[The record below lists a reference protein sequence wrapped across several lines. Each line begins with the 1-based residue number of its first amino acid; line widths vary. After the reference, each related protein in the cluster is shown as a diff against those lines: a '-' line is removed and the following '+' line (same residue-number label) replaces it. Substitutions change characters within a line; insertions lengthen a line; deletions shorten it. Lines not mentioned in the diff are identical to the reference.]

1 MAGVEGKKAPE
12 DQQASAPS
20 RATAMAT
27 PRDVAL
33 HFRILRSYRT
43 LYVRYSAVIKLT
55 LYCAR
60 VAVCVRACVR
70 RANMRPDTTCCL
82 SGYPAT
88 ND

>member
-33 HFRILRSYRT
+33 HFQILPYDRT
-43 LYVRYSAVIKLT
+43 MVRFMSVT
-55 LYCAR
+55 
-60 VAVCVRACVR
+60 
-70 RANMRPDTTCCL
+70 RP
-82 SGYPAT
+82 
-88 ND
+88 

>member
-33 HFRILRSYRT
+33 HFRILPYALCPLLGRDKAYTVLR
-43 LYVRYSAVIKLT
+43 A
-55 LYCAR
+55 
-60 VAVCVRACVR
+60 CVRACVR
-70 RANMRPDTTCCL
+70 RANMLPDTTCCL
-82 SGYPAT
+82 SGYRAT